1 RRSAE
6 VEKPGAPDYSQPQA
20 EVEEIRVPASKS
32 AVTAIAGLHA
42 VLTEQFLDDVAGFN
56 PGFTSLLLSLRAV
69 PEIFKEGFR
78 PHRFNVQRSP
88 ECLIC
93 RTPEREIAADR

>member
-1 RRSAE
+1 
-6 VEKPGAPDYSQPQA
+6 
-20 EVEEIRVPASKS
+20 VPASKS

-42 VLTEQFLDDVAGFN
+42 VLTQQLLDDVAGFN

-69 PEIFKEGFR
+69 PEIFKDGFR

-93 RTPEREIAADR
+93 RTPEREIAAEDLDVALHQALERLAHE